1 MPQKHDL
8 ALKLMICILFRECLF
23 LHGHLWGR
31 GVFELERYGEMIENW
46 VLVIIAGLLQPAFWG
61 VSLVEFRGFIVERH
75 LKLIELLV
83 VGQSNYWFQIY
94 GVMHK
99 CSLPRVKRVGNETS
113 NAAIHF
119 H

>member
-1 MPQKHDL
+1 
-8 ALKLMICILFRECLF
+8 
-23 LHGHLWGR
+23 
-31 GVFELERYGEMIENW
+31 VFELERYGEMIENW

-83 VGQSNYWFQIY
+83 VGQSNFWFQIY